1 MTGGR
6 NEEVDPFVQD
16 APVVSNRWLADPALR
31 RALRRTLPADLFVT
45 AAAEAEAL
53 GERSAGELAHL
64 GRRAEA
70 NPPVHVAY
78 DAWGNRIDELQVDP
92 AWSALVAAGAEA
104 GLVAVAYEDTYGP
117 YARVVQAALI
127 QVFSATTAT
136 ASCPLAMT
144 DAAATVLNLHD
155 PALAAGV
162 VPKLLAR
169 SDGWTSGQW
178 MTEKE
183 GGSDLGRS
191 GTVAERR
198 DDGVWELTGT
208 KWFTSAT
215 TAEVALAL
223 ARPVGAESGTRG
235 LSVFLIHLHRPDG
248 SWNGLR
254 VRRLKDKL
262 GTKALPTA
270 EMDLIGTVGEPID
283 GLGRGIPK
291 VAAML
296 NIARLWSTHGA
307 VSATG
312 QALALARDYA
322 RRREILGVS
331 LAEQPAHRAWIA
343 DLAATYEAMV
353 ALSFRAAEVHGQ
365 HERGAGNPALARI
378 LPPLA
383 KLACAR
389 QAVDVT
395 SHLLESFGG
404 AGYLEDTGI
413 PQLLRD
419 VHVQCIW
426 EGTTTVL
433 ALDVVR
439 ALRDPDVGSALLTDI
454 ESQLGDDASVAAERI
469 RAVIPELRV
478 LVKDGADARRLAWGL
493 ARTYQAALLCATAG
507 WALRHDN
514 DPAPATAAR
523 LFTNRPLLEPP
534 HEINDDDLTALAFP
548 L

>member
-1 MTGGR
+1 MTGAG
-6 NEEVDPFVQD
+6 EVDPFVQD
-16 APVVSNRWLADPALR
+16 APEVSNRWLADPALR
-31 RALRRTLPADLFVT
+31 RALRRALPAGLFAT
-45 AAAEAEAL
+45 AAAEAETLA
-53 GERSAGELAHL
+53 GRAAGELARL

-70 NPPVHVAY
+70 NPPQHVAY
-78 DAWGNRIDELQVDP
+78 DAWGNRIDALDVDE
-92 AWSALVAAGAEA
+92 AWPALVAAGAEA

-127 QVFSATTAT
+127 QLFSATTAT

-144 DAAATVLNLHD
+144 DAAATVLRLHD
-155 PALAAGV
+155 PALAEGV
-162 VPKLLAR
+162 VPRLLAR
-169 SDGWTSGQW
+169 TDGWTSGQW

-191 GTVAERR
+191 GTTARQR
-198 DDGVWELTGT
+198 DDGVWQLTGT

-223 ARPVGAESGTRG
+223 ARPEGAESGTRG
-235 LSVFLIHLHRPDG
+235 LSVFLVHLRRPDG
-248 SWNGLR
+248 TWNGLR
-254 VRRLKDKL
+254 VRRLKHKL

-270 EMDLIGTVGEPID
+270 EMDLVDTVAEPIG

-296 NIARLWSTHGA
+296 NVARLWSTHGA

-322 RRREILGVS
+322 RRREVLGTS
-331 LAEQPAHRAWIA
+331 LDEQPAHRAWIA

-365 HERGAGNPALARI
+365 HEGGIGNPALARI

-395 SHLLESFGG
+395 SNLLESFGG

-439 ALRDPDVGSALLTDI
+439 ALRDPDVGTALLADMET
-454 ESQLGDDASVAAERI
+454 QLGDESGVAADRV
-469 RAVIPELRV
+469 RAVVPELRV
-478 LVKDGADARRLAWGL
+478 LLKDGTDARRLAWGL
-493 ARTYQAALLCATAG
+493 ARAYQAALLCATAT
-507 WALRHDN
+507 WARHTDG
-514 DPAPATAAR
+514 DTAPATAAL
-523 LFTNRPLLEPP
+523 LFTNRPLLDPAYEAS
-534 HEINDDDLTALAFP
+534 DDDLTALAFP
-548 L
+548 A